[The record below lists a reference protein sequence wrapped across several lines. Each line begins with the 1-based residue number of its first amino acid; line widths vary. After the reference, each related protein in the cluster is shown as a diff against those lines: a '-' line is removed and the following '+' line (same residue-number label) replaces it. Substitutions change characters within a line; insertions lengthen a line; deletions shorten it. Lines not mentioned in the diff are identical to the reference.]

1 MRVTSIQLEIK
12 DQPKE
17 EAVQSTLKLLDD
29 IPESDLV
36 LLPELWPSGYLSF
49 DRYQKES
56 EPMDGPTVKAFQEK
70 AATLKSYLLMGSVV
84 EREEYNLFNTAVLI
98 NPEGQI
104 AATYRKIHLFG
115 YQSEERRLLKPG
127 NKLGLGETSWGT
139 IGMTTCYDLRFPE
152 LYRKMVDRGAL
163 FFFIPSAW
171 PLSRLD
177 AWRLFN
183 RARAHENL
191 AYLVSCNCA
200 GSNGGISYAGHSMIV
215 DPLGKVIAEGG
226 EDGCFVTA
234 ELDPDLV
241 HETRKDFSA
250 LDDRIF
256 RSIE

>member
-1 MRVTSIQLEIK
+1 MRVTSVQLEIK

-17 EAVQSTLKLLDD
+17 EAVQSALKLLDD

-36 LLPELWPSGYLSF
+36 LLPELWPSGYFSF

-56 EPMDGPTVKAFQEK
+56 EPINGPTVAAFQEK
-70 AATLKSYLLMGSVV
+70 AAAMKSYLLMGSLV
-84 EREEYNLFNTAVLI
+84 EREEDNLFNTAVLLS
-98 NPEGQI
+98 PEGQI

-115 YQSEERRLLKPG
+115 YKSDERRLLKPG
-127 NKLGLGETSWGT
+127 NRLGLGETPWGT

-152 LYRKMVDRGAL
+152 LYRKMMDNGAL
-163 FFFIPSAW
+163 FFLIPSAW

-183 RARAHENL
+183 RARAHENFV
-191 AYLVSCNCA
+191 YLMSCNCA
-200 GSNGGISYAGHSMIV
+200 GSNGGIPYAGHSMIV

-226 EDGCFVTA
+226 EDGCLVTA
-234 ELDPDLV
+234 EIDPDLV

-256 RSIE
+256 TSIN